1 MFEEDAVAWE
11 EKLNRVDATFDVWI
25 VVQRRWVY
33 LEGIFSGSSDIKTL
47 LPVETSRFASIRC
60 VPCSAGWPSARA
72 G

>member
-1 MFEEDAVAWE
+1 MAWE

-47 LPVETSRFASIRC
+47 LPVETSRFASIRY
-60 VPCSAGWPSARA
+60 AMRRA
-72 G
+72 VMPFPVG